1 VSSQVMP
8 STLLPPF
15 ATQHPYIDRKEGL
28 LSGIHYMMGRREE
41 GRKEGRVHTLWL
53 SGFSLLAG

>member
-1 VSSQVMP
+1 MP